1 MSKERQLGQK
11 EGNITTEN
19 VGPTRV
25 TSQII
30 FQTTLLNQ
38 WIIFNILYLNSR
50 VLKFI
55 FRPLW
60 HIFVILEIT
69 HLSLCRWISKAISQ
83 DRYPSDGKGSYLPLA
98 CQNAEA
104 GSALELNISHTS
116 YLLQVFRI
124 IFLPHKVVFILLFCK
139 ITEFINDWLL
149 S

>member
-1 MSKERQLGQK
+1 MNNFQHFISEFKSFE
-11 EGNITTEN
+11 IHF
-19 VGPTRV
+19 PTFV
-25 TSQII
+25 T
-30 FQTTLLNQ
+30 
-38 WIIFNILYLNSR
+38 Y
-50 VLKFI
+50 
-55 FRPLW
+55 
-60 HIFVILEIT
+60 IFVILEIT
-69 HLSLCRWISKAISQ
+69 YLSLCRWISKAISQ

-104 GSALELNISHTS
+104 GSALELNISHTL